1 MTNPPTLDHS
11 VDEHPVTDTT
21 STEHAPTAGP
31 GAADLIQLLH
41 SISATQAQML
51 AYIEDRRRT
60 TEGESRVAEP
70 DKYNGNPKALDRFL
84 MQLHLVFRSK
94 PTTYA
99 DPNKRVIYALSFMKE
114 GRAEKWAQGVLK
126 RLEAGEVEWATWKDF
141 EHEIQLERLQQ
152 GSRSAEEY
160 FTEFEVYQHDSGYN
174 DSALVRVLKRN
185 LHPRLLEAIYN
196 MNTLPDDDDFKG
208 WRDLAI
214 RKDRQRRELQMLLP
228 TPNTSRPLDFRER
241 DGLRGRDRGNFTD
254 RDYGSV
260 IDVVIRERQHIFI
273 WDLLGRWR
281 PNGDRPREGRVF
293 WSLPVLQ
300 LPPRGTPGTQLPP
313 LALSASS
320 TAVRRSDGGRTRRDD
335 TLRVSTT
342 SDDVPRNSSPLTPST
357 TSDTLVTPESHIN
370 LAEDPAVT
378 LYDKLGRAGRFL
390 RRLKEEPELVEQ
402 RLRRWTQKSRH
413 AELTVPL
420 LQSLLMAP
428 IDEAARTLDVLRG
441 AQHQISRV
449 GKHNSTEVYA
459 ALQTTDTGRTFG
471 TKALIDSGATG
482 CYIGEKYA
490 HEQGLNLERLSYP
503 IPVYNADN
511 SPNDG
516 GPISYVVTLRMNI
529 AEHVETLTLA
539 VTNTGHNNILLGH
552 AWLRR
557 HNPTIDWVTSAI
569 IFNRCPA
576 DCMAPQL
583 WGVSGK
589 QLSTVEEDEV
599 RVDEPTLDLDD
610 EDRLLMIP
618 DVHLVR
624 AKFTVSQQIA
634 EREAAKV
641 EARSKA
647 ASIPDRYVEDF
658 GSVFSKETFD
668 ELPPRRPWD
677 HAIELKEGSSPFT
690 SKIYPL
696 SRDEQKQLDEFIEE
710 HLRSGRIR
718 PSKSPIASPFFF
730 VKKKDGSLR
739 PVQDY
744 RRLNDITIKNR
755 YPLPLVSEI
764 IDKLRGAKYFT
775 KFDVRWGYNNIRIR
789 EGDEW
794 KAAFITNRGLYE
806 PLVMF
811 FGLTNSPAT
820 FQTMMN
826 DIFRDLIVRGVVIVY
841 MDDILIYTT
850 TLEEHRKVTRE
861 VLEILKHHRLFLKPE
876 KCEWEQ
882 KKILYLGVIVSEEG
896 VEMDPAKVEAVA
908 SWPTPRDKHEL
919 QQFLGFANYYRRFV
933 KDYSRIAWR
942 LHRLT
947 GHTPWSWGGEEQ
959 KAFENLRTAITT
971 GPVLALPTDDDPYR
985 VEADSSGYA
994 TGATLMQRQH
1004 GIWRPVA
1011 FLSQSLNDTERN
1023 YEIHDREMLAI
1034 MRALSEWRHYLVGA
1048 AHPVEILSDHQN
1060 LQYFMTARKL
1070 NRRQARWSLKLA
1082 DYDFTL
1088 VHKPGSTMGKSDALS
1103 RHPRHNKGRRITRT
1117 SPYYNH
1123 ITSGELPSR

>member
-1 MTNPPTLDHS
+1 
-11 VDEHPVTDTT
+11 
-21 STEHAPTAGP
+21 
-31 GAADLIQLLH
+31 
-41 SISATQAQML
+41 
-51 AYIEDRRRT
+51 
-60 TEGESRVAEP
+60 
-70 DKYNGNPKALDRFL
+70 
-84 MQLHLVFRSK
+84 
-94 PTTYA
+94 
-99 DPNKRVIYALSFMKE
+99 
-114 GRAEKWAQGVLK
+114 
-126 RLEAGEVEWATWKDF
+126 
-141 EHEIQLERLQQ
+141 
-152 GSRSAEEY
+152 
-160 FTEFEVYQHDSGYN
+160 
-174 DSALVRVLKRN
+174 
-185 LHPRLLEAIYN
+185 
-196 MNTLPDDDDFKG
+196 
-208 WRDLAI
+208 
-214 RKDRQRRELQMLLP
+214 
-228 TPNTSRPLDFRER
+228 
-241 DGLRGRDRGNFTD
+241 
-254 RDYGSV
+254 
-260 IDVVIRERQHIFI
+260 
-273 WDLLGRWR
+273 
-281 PNGDRPREGRVF
+281 
-293 WSLPVLQ
+293 
-300 LPPRGTPGTQLPP
+300 
-313 LALSASS
+313 
-320 TAVRRSDGGRTRRDD
+320 
-335 TLRVSTT
+335 
-342 SDDVPRNSSPLTPST
+342 
-357 TSDTLVTPESHIN
+357 
-370 LAEDPAVT
+370 
-378 LYDKLGRAGRFL
+378 
-390 RRLKEEPELVEQ
+390 
-402 RLRRWTQKSRH
+402 
-413 AELTVPL
+413 
-420 LQSLLMAP
+420 MAP

-490 HEQGLNLERLSYP
+490 REQGLNLERLSYP

-569 IFNRCPA
+569 IFNRCPT

-583 WGVSGK
+583 WGVSGE

-599 RVDEPTLDLDD
+599 RIDEPTLDLDD

-618 DVHLVR
+618 DVHLIR

-1103 RHPRHNKGRRITRT
+1103 RHPRHNKGEKDNENVTLLQPHHVRRIAVEIEGEDDEITRRIRNNPT
-1117 SPYYNH
+1117 VEKWVEKQLAKHAAEWETHDGLILWQNRIYVPPDPDLRRDIITRHHNSRMGGHPGRYKTAELILRSYWWPRIH
-1123 ITSGELPSR
+1123 IDASRPIGTEFHS